1 MNSISAVTQ
10 SNLAKYVAPI
20 RTAIEIGGTNDASKS
35 HAAAETAPKAVSSI
49 NLKGSVVN
57 KTLQA

>member
-20 RTAIEIGGTNDASKS
+20 RTAIEIGGANNASKS
-35 HAAAETAPKAVSSI
+35 HVAAETAQKAVSSI
-49 NLKGSVVN
+49 DLKGSVVN
-57 KTLQA
+57 KTL

>member
-1 MNSISAVTQ
+1 MNSISALTQ

-20 RTAIEIGGTNDASKS
+20 RTAIEIGSANGAIKS
-35 HAAAETAPKAVSSI
+35 HAAVETAPKAVSSI

-57 KTLQA
+57 KTL